1 MVLGDVISFNLGE
14 NGTKPPIEDTPCYAS
29 AYYVTQYV
37 ASDGS
42 DGTSSELLINGE
54 LYVTASGGGK
64 GFGAFNNQ
72 GQAHANTGASSTSFG
87 SATYSNSADDFHS
100 MVISE
105 NNTFSQTPS
114 VLIKH

>member
-1 MVLGDVISFNLGE
+1 MSLIPKKQGPFHISSVPRAPEFA
-14 NGTKPPIEDTPCYAS
+14 NGKR
-29 AYYVTQYV
+29 VFRGHG
-37 ASDGS
+37 SDGT

-54 LYVTASGGGK
+54 LYLTASGGGK

-72 GQAHANTGASSTSFG
+72 GQAYANHGANSTSYG
-87 SATYSNSADDFHS
+87 SSTYSNSVDDFHS

-105 NNTFSQTPS
+105 GNTFSQTPS